1 MASLSVETL
10 FHSAVRILLL
20 EEKMVHVSFSQGTF
34 RVKFPTTRKLAE
46 VLHVPHYYI
55 LPYIAI
61 MEEQDLVTRIERV
74 GIYTTKAGSVMLVD
88 LINAHCPKEGERI
101 FGKDFFLALKESIA

>member
-10 FHSAVRILLL
+10 FHSAVSILLH
-20 EEKMVHVSFSQGTF
+20 EDQVVNVSFSQGVF

-46 VLHVPHYYI
+46 MLQVPHYYI

-74 GIYTTKAGSVMLVD
+74 GIYTTKAGSQMFIN
-88 LINAHCPKEGERI
+88 LIFAQYPEEGERI
-101 FGKDFFLALKESIA
+101 FGKKFLLALKESLE

>member
-1 MASLSVETL
+1 MTSLSVEAL

-20 EEKMVHVSFSQGTF
+20 EEQVVHVSFSQGVF

-55 LPYIAI
+55 LPYIAM
-61 MEEQDLVTRIERV
+61 MEEQNLVTRIERV
-74 GIYTTKAGSVMLVD
+74 GIYTTKAGSVMLVA
-88 LINAHCPKEGERI
+88 LINAQCPKEGEKV
-101 FGKDFFLALKESIA
+101 FGKDLFFALKRSLA

>member
-10 FHSAVRILLL
+10 FHSAVSILLL
-20 EEKMVHVSFSQGTF
+20 EDQVVNVSFSEGIF

-46 VLHVPHYYI
+46 MLQVPHYYI

-74 GIYTTKAGSVMLVD
+74 GIYTTKAGSMMFID
-88 LINAHCPKEGERI
+88 LISTQCPEEGEKI
-101 FGKDFFLALKESIA
+101 FGKALFFALKKSIE